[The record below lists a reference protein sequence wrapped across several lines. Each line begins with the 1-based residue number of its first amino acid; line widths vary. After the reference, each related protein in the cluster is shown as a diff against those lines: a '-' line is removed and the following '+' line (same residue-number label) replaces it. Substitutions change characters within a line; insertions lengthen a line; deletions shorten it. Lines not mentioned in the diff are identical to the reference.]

1 MGKLKMD
8 SPIYCIKDNWENCD
22 NERSSMHKAEYDLNA
37 IMYPYVPC
45 LWYIIYYALL
55 QEI

>member
-8 SPIYCIKDNWENCD
+8 SPVYCIKDNWENCD

-37 IMYPYVPC
+37 SMYPYVPC